1 MNRGFEAP
9 ATASGVCGAIPSR
22 HGEVAFPPC
31 APLQRGE
38 LLGQTCNFSTKAALS
53 ENVTTRTQVLPR
65 PPHGCVAPPS
75 ASRDPAKSVRH
86 TPAYA
91 TLLLGPR
98 GPVSGN
104 GRTWPEPNGSGRR
117 GSAANGSGVR
127 VYENAAVPADTGTAL
142 PRPHTCLPYRATAHM
157 SSMGCRQP
165 TASAVGHAAR
175 AFRRCWWAQMGHRSG
190 CAHAE
195 VLNSPCC
202 HPAPVELRSTLQVV
216 THRTTTVR
224 GTCISPR
231 TLNPH
236 CNR

>member
-1 MNRGFEAP
+1 M
-9 ATASGVCGAIPSR
+9 
-22 HGEVAFPPC
+22 
-31 APLQRGE
+31 
-38 LLGQTCNFSTKAALS
+38 AAL
-53 ENVTTRTQVLPR
+53 
-65 PPHGCVAPPS
+65 PS
-75 ASRDPAKSVRH
+75 ASHDKQQNQIRHARGVVALSLAFTLSFVFSVQQQPAHHSLLPAQLPAASKLSSVSR
-86 TPAYA
+86 
-91 TLLLGPR
+91 
-98 GPVSGN
+98 
-104 GRTWPEPNGSGRR
+104 
-117 GSAANGSGVR
+117 
-127 VYENAAVPADTGTAL
+127 AAVQADTGTAL